1 MLTLDS
7 DSLGAKLSSLGSILD
22 IVRSAGAG
30 SIDLLEGSE
39 HAEITEIRIVESL
52 DQLHEVRSGSL
63 AILDRHL
70 SQIATTYQLD
80 IATRVVASKNAVG
93 LALFLAKDERLS
105 KTACEIARKT
115 QIALIRLDPT
125 VDISVVIRTM
135 AQQATDQ
142 IHLTLDKVRSAAD
155 AMGKVGANYKSIEE
169 LVAVSCVL
177 LGREI
182 LVTEN
187 EKFDTEDFLS
197 VPVDSTSQ
205 DRPWLLTKRTADEDS
220 NALLELY
227 LWRLA
232 AEINQMTVTKEREIQ
247 ESRLND
253 AELLEQLILSGQNS
267 SNSATEIARKL
278 KILINAKHTVI
289 RFELDNHLV
298 DEAVNSFQ
306 LRERLARSIQYAASK
321 ESGKWRITHSPTII
335 IILWTHE
342 EIEVSG
348 TSISQ
353 SVARVLAEMART
365 TPDIKVFCGIGSTN
379 STIAGIHTSV
389 NEALFAAST
398 ARTRNLHNHA
408 ISFDAT
414 GLKKSLVEWYSFDS
428 VKQSINTLFSP
439 LNKLSASKKDS
450 ILLTV
455 STYLDFQGSLHKT
468 ASALHLHRNAVSYR
482 IKHALDLLEVD
493 PNDPDQMLFL
503 HLACRAENNLLKTAN
518 LKLQGPKSASIK
530 RK

>member
-1 MLTLDS
+1 MLILDT
-7 DSLGAKLSSLGSILD
+7 DSLGAKLSSLSSILD

-39 HAEITEIRIVESL
+39 HVEISEIRIIETL
-52 DQLHEVRSGSL
+52 DQLHDVRSGSL
-63 AILDRHL
+63 AVLDRYL

-105 KTACEIARKT
+105 ATACMIARKT

-142 IHLTLDKVRSAAD
+142 IHLTIDKVRSAAD
-155 AMGKVGANYKSIEE
+155 AIGQVGTNYKSMEE

-182 LVTEN
+182 LVSEN
-187 EKFDTEDFLS
+187 EKFDTNNYLS
-197 VPVDSTSQ
+197 VPIGSNSQ
-205 DRPWLLTKRTADEDS
+205 DRPWLLTKRTEDEDS

-232 AEINQMTVTKEREIQ
+232 AEINQMTVTRERELQ
-247 ESRLND
+247 ESRQND

-278 KILINAKHTVI
+278 NISINAKHTVVRI
-289 RFELDNHLV
+289 ELDNHLV
-298 DEAVNSFQ
+298 DEAINSFQ

-321 ESGKWRITHSPTII
+321 ESGKWRLTHSPTLIL
-335 IILWTHE
+335 ILWTHDE
-342 EIEVSG
+342 SEISG

-353 SVARVLAEMART
+353 SVARVLAEMARS
-365 TPDIKVFCGIGSTN
+365 TPDIQVFCGIGSTN

-428 VKQSINTLFSP
+428 VKQSTNTLFSP
-439 LNKLSASKKDS
+439 LNKLSASKRDS
-450 ILLTV
+450 ILLTI
-455 STYLDFQGSLHKT
+455 STYLDFQGSLNKT
-468 ASALHLHRNAVSYR
+468 AAALHLHRNAVSYR
-482 IKHALDLLEVD
+482 IKHALDLLKVD
-493 PNDPDQMLFL
+493 QNDPDQMLFL
-503 HLACRAENNLLKTAN
+503 HLACRAENNLFNSAKPKIQTT
-518 LKLQGPKSASIK
+518 KLTSAT